1 MADKPEQLLEVILKA
16 LVDEPDK
23 VKIARKVDEMGVLL
37 TVKVGDEDVGLVI
50 GKKGMLIQAIRT
62 VISTLGMKN
71 KARVHIKL
79 DVPEIPRRRERR
91 PIDLSSGFE

>member
-1 MADKPEQLLEVILKA
+1 
-16 LVDEPDK
+16 
-23 VKIARKVDEMGVLL
+23 
-37 TVKVGDEDVGLVI
+37 VGLVI